1 MANLL
6 TYGVHDYLHT
16 LRMYIG
22 FYSYAAY
29 VFSLSRDGGATPPHL
44 FEWIWTM
51 NSSSS
56 TRPEPAARRP
66 WLAVSAVGLA
76 TFSVVTTEMLPVGLL
91 TSIAGSLGTSMG
103 RAGLMISLPALLAAL
118 FAPLVV
124 MAAGGMDRRRILCGL
139 LALLVLANLASALA
153 PSLIWLLAARVLVGF
168 CMGGIWAIAGG
179 LAARLV
185 PQASMGLA
193 TSIIF
198 GGVAAA
204 SVLGVP
210 LGALIGDFA
219 GWRWA
224 FGGMAGF
231 SALVLALHMAVL
243 PALPATGSAS
253 LRQFSHQLANRRLQ
267 AGLAL
272 TLLLVAGHFMSF
284 TFVRPLLL
292 TVSGFDAQWMS
303 ALLLAYGIAGIAGN
317 FLAGIIAARRT
328 VPSLA
333 AIAMGLLLAPVLFLS
348 VGDSPTGG
356 GAVLLVWGLA
366 YGGVSVG
373 LMTWMMQAAPRAV
386 EIATALYVGVF
397 NIGIALGSWAGGQL
411 VDGWGLHATLWLS
424 GGLAA
429 AALLL
434 SAAMGLV
441 GRNGPV
447 AA

>member
-1 MANLL
+1 
-6 TYGVHDYLHT
+6 
-16 LRMYIG
+16 
-22 FYSYAAY
+22 
-29 VFSLSRDGGATPPHL
+29 
-44 FEWIWTM
+44 M

-434 SAAMGLV
+434 SAAMGLA

>member
-1 MANLL
+1 
-6 TYGVHDYLHT
+6 
-16 LRMYIG
+16 MYIG

-44 FEWIWTM
+44 FEGIWTM

>member
-1 MANLL
+1 
-6 TYGVHDYLHT
+6 
-16 LRMYIG
+16 
-22 FYSYAAY
+22 
-29 VFSLSRDGGATPPHL
+29 
-44 FEWIWTM
+44 M

-231 SALVLALHMAVL
+231 SALVLALHMAAL

-333 AIAMGLLLAPVLFLS
+333 AIALGLLLAPVLFLS
-348 VGDSPTGG
+348 VGASPTGG

-434 SAAMGLV
+434 SAAMGLA

>member
-1 MANLL
+1 
-6 TYGVHDYLHT
+6 
-16 LRMYIG
+16 
-22 FYSYAAY
+22 
-29 VFSLSRDGGATPPHL
+29 
-44 FEWIWTM
+44 M

-56 TRPEPAARRP
+56 ARPEPAARRP

-231 SALVLALHMAVL
+231 SALVLALHVAVL

-333 AIAMGLLLAPVLFLS
+333 AIALGLLLAPVLFLS

-434 SAAMGLV
+434 SAAMGLA

>member
-1 MANLL
+1 
-6 TYGVHDYLHT
+6 
-16 LRMYIG
+16 MY
-22 FYSYAAY
+22 F
-29 VFSLSRDGGATPPHL
+29 LCPATAVQHPPHL
-44 FEWIWTM
+44 FEGIWTM

-272 TLLLVAGHFMSF
+272 TLLLVAGHFMAF

-434 SAAMGLV
+434 SAAMGLA

>member
-1 MANLL
+1 
-6 TYGVHDYLHT
+6 
-16 LRMYIG
+16 MYIG

-44 FEWIWTM
+44 FEGIWTM

-434 SAAMGLV
+434 SAAMGLIGTGSKADWGHQQAKNHQV
-441 GRNGPV
+441 
-447 AA
+447 

>member
-1 MANLL
+1 
-6 TYGVHDYLHT
+6 
-16 LRMYIG
+16 MYIG

-44 FEWIWTM
+44 FEGIWTM

-441 GRNGPV
+441 GTGSKADWGHQQAKNHQV
-447 AA
+447 

>member
-1 MANLL
+1 
-6 TYGVHDYLHT
+6 
-16 LRMYIG
+16 
-22 FYSYAAY
+22 
-29 VFSLSRDGGATPPHL
+29 
-44 FEWIWTM
+44 M

-429 AALLL
+429 AALLM
-434 SAAMGLV
+434 SAAMGLA

>member
-1 MANLL
+1 
-6 TYGVHDYLHT
+6 
-16 LRMYIG
+16 
-22 FYSYAAY
+22 
-29 VFSLSRDGGATPPHL
+29 
-44 FEWIWTM
+44 M

-231 SALVLALHMAVL
+231 SALVLALHMAAL

-333 AIAMGLLLAPVLFLS
+333 AIALGLLLAPVLFLS

-434 SAAMGLV
+434 SAAMGLA

>member
-1 MANLL
+1 
-6 TYGVHDYLHT
+6 
-16 LRMYIG
+16 
-22 FYSYAAY
+22 
-29 VFSLSRDGGATPPHL
+29 
-44 FEWIWTM
+44 M

-103 RAGLMISLPALLAAL
+103 RAGLMLSLPALLAAL

-210 LGALIGDFA
+210 LGGLIGDFA

-231 SALVLALHMAVL
+231 SALVLALHVAVL

-253 LRQFSHQLANRRLQ
+253 LRQFSRQLANRRLQ

-272 TLLLVAGHFMSF
+272 TLLLVAGHFMAF
-284 TFVRPLLL
+284 TFVRPLLS

-424 GGLAA
+424 GGFAA
-429 AALLL
+429 AGLLL
-434 SAAMGLV
+434 SAAMGLA

>member
-1 MANLL
+1 
-6 TYGVHDYLHT
+6 
-16 LRMYIG
+16 MYIG
-22 FYSYAAY
+22 YYSYAAY

-44 FEWIWTM
+44 FEGIWTM

-434 SAAMGLV
+434 SAAMGLA